1 MAYGDFITSV
11 GEEVGIVRQHR
22 HGTILMSRFGTV
34 TKINGHGHIF
44 VQWDNGEK
52 EMRFTRRGYAYKD
65 NYGPGLMHAAKLRE
79 QLAAEQVRKDRS
91 RVARELEAE
100 LKSGWSYS
108 GTFHATAERI
118 TAMKNLLAELENL
131 VDSTI

>member
-1 MAYGDFITSV
+1 MAYGDFVTSV

-34 TKINGHGHIF
+34 TKINGHGHIY
-44 VQWDNGEK
+44 VQSGDQEY
-52 EMRFTRRGYAYKD
+52 RFTRRGNAYKD
-65 NYGPGLMHAAKLRE
+65 DYGPGLMHAAKLRE

>member
-1 MAYGDFITSV
+1 MAYGDFVTSV

-34 TKINGHGHIF
+34 TKINGHGHIY
-44 VQWDNGEK
+44 VQSEDK
-52 EMRFTRRGYAYKD
+52 EYRFTRRGYAYKD
-65 NYGPGLMHAAKLRE
+65 DYGPGLMHAAKLRE

>member
-1 MAYGDFITSV
+1 MAYGDFVTSV
-11 GEEVGIVRQHR
+11 GAEVGIVRR
-22 HGTILMSRFGTV
+22 NRSYGGLSMARFGTV

-44 VQWDNGEK
+44 VQSEDK
-52 EMRFTRRGYAYKD
+52 EFVFTKRGAAYKD
-65 NYGPGLMHAAKLRE
+65 SYGPSLISAGRLSNELARE
-79 QLAAEQVRKDRS
+79 AERKERA

-118 TAMKNLLAELENL
+118 AAMKNLVAELENL

>member
-1 MAYGDFITSV
+1 MAYGDFVTQV
-11 GEEVGIVRQHR
+11 GEEVGIVRR
-22 HGTILMSRFGTV
+22 SGSYGSIVFSKFGTV

-44 VQWDNGEK
+44 VQCDDQER
-52 EMRFTRRGYAYKD
+52 RFDKTGKAYRD
-65 NYGPGLMHAAKLRE
+65 NYGPSLISAGRLSNELARE
-79 QLAAEQVRKDRS
+79 AERKERA
-91 RVARELEAE
+91 RLARELEAE

-118 TAMKNLLAELENL
+118 AAMKNLVAELEKV